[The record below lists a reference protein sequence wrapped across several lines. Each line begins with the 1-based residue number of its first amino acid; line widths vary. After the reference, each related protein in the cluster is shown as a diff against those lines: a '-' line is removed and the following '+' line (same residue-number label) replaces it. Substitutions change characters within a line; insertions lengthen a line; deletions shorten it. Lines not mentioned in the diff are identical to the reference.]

1 MMRRL
6 LDSVRHGWGRRILVA
21 ATLATVLAVATPL
34 GVHTLSAAPSAK
46 WTGGVTNGPRDRNA
60 VALTFDDGLNGK
72 ATLEIARVLDEYR
85 VSGTFFV
92 IGRTLTSQID
102 VANTLVDHGHL
113 LANHSYGHETALLT
127 DTKYRDLARAQ
138 RAFSRITQQCPR
150 FFRPP
155 HGVHTPGMSMA
166 VRRAGMELV
175 NWDVEVKDWRETDA
189 DRLAANVLQRARGG
203 SIVLLHDGRDG
214 QEGADRDVLIR
225 ALPKIIEGLRA
236 RGLAVVRLDELL
248 GKSGYL
254 DRCP

>member
-1 MMRRL
+1 MMHRL
-6 LDSVRHGWGRRILVA
+6 LDAMLHGWARRIFISA
-21 ATLATVLAVATPL
+21 MIATILGVATPF

-46 WTGGVTNGPRDRNA
+46 WTGGVNHGPRDRNA

-72 ATLEIARVLDEYR
+72 ATLEIARVLEHHH

-92 IGRTLTSQID
+92 VGNTLAPQLD
-102 VANTLVDHGHL
+102 VANTLVDRGHL

-127 DTKYRDLARAQ
+127 DTKYPDLGRAQ
-138 RAFSRITQQCPR
+138 RAFARTTQQCPR

-166 VRRAGMELV
+166 VHRAGMELV
-175 NWDVEVKDWRETDA
+175 NWDVEVRDWRETDA
-189 DRLAANVLQRARGG
+189 DRLAASVLQRARPG

-214 QEGADRDVLIR
+214 QEGADRNVLIR

-248 GKSGYL
+248 GKPGYL

>member
-1 MMRRL
+1 MIRRL
-6 LDSVRHGWGRRILVA
+6 LDSMLHGWTRRIFVA
-21 ATLATVLAVATPL
+21 AMLATILAVATPF

-46 WTGGVTNGPRDRNA
+46 WTGGVTHGPRDRNA

-72 ATLEIARVLDEYR
+72 ATLEIARVLEEHQ
-85 VSGTFFV
+85 VTGTFFV
-92 IGRTLTSQID
+92 IGRTLTTQVD
-102 VANTLVDHGHL
+102 VAKTLVAHGHL
-113 LANHSYGHETALLT
+113 LANHSYEHETALLT
-127 DTKYRDLARAQ
+127 DTKYRDLGRAQ
-138 RAFSRITQQCPR
+138 RAFARTTQQCPR

-166 VRRAGMELV
+166 VHRAGMELV

-189 DRLAANVLQRARGG
+189 DRLAANVLQRTRPG

-214 QEGADRDVLIR
+214 RLGAERDVILR

-236 RGLAVVRLDELL
+236 RGLAVVRLDQLL
-248 GKSGYL
+248 GKPGYL